1 MPLVMQ
7 AKLLRVLEERQVE
20 RVGGD
25 RTIPVDVRVIVATH
39 RNLDELV
46 KKGVFRQDLYHRIY
60 VFPLAL
66 PRLRERVE
74 DIPALVAHFAAQ
86 VAEQKRVEAQA
97 VRAGAIEELQRYAWP
112 GNVRELRNVV
122 ERLLL
127 LADGPVDA
135 ATVRLAL
142 PAGADEARPA
152 QAPGR
157 PASAARWRSAW
168 TASSANS
175 FWRS

>member
-1 MPLVMQ
+1 M
-7 AKLLRVLEERQVE
+7 
-20 RVGGD
+20 
-25 RTIPVDVRVIVATH
+25 DVRVIVATH

-60 VFPLAL
+60 VFPLLL
-66 PRLRERVE
+66 PPLRERAE
-74 DIPALVAHFAAQ
+74 DIPALVAHFARQ
-86 VAEQKRVEAQA
+86 VCGSERLEAEA
-97 VRAGAIEELQRYAWP
+97 VRARTRSQELQRYPWP

-135 ATVRLAL
+135 ACR
-142 PAGADEARPA
+142 
-152 QAPGR
+152 APGAAAGR
-157 PASAARWRSAW
+157 GRAARRGGTTFSGTLAERVD
-168 TASSANS
+168 AFERDR